1 MSNIK
6 TGLFLQIKTIFI
18 NGTNEDADV
27 ILITKSDDVY
37 GYGHNLNGRLGLG
50 TEKPVSNPT
59 IIPELCGKSVKKV
72 VFSPSFVGFL
82 TETMD
87 VYTFGLKIY
96 GDIGRSRLDPSYYK
110 PWKIDLGAKLVV
122 DIKSC
127 SFGICLLTITHEL
140 YYFTLRCGT
149 FINTVG
155 ESTILL
161 NFNEAKIIDF
171 CCCSNNGLALT
182 DTGKV
187 FSYGI
192 TKAGLEMEL
201 SETPRLL
208 QLADNDF
215 VKSISC
221 GYDHSLLLTT
231 DQKMYL
237 SGFNRFG
244 QLGLGYINIYYIE
257 LIELNMKAVE
267 IFAFHNIS
275 MALNASNRIMVWGN
289 LRKGIVE
296 KPLETDFASFQEAIN
311 AHSKD
316 TFLYKPISAKCAV
329 RKKVS
334 RVMNTIL
341 KAFNDQ
347 TFSDLKFKVK
357 RKNSENFDYI
367 YVHKWFI
374 VQTCEYFEKMFANE
388 WIESRNNEVLINGYS
403 YEAYYQFIR
412 CLYTD
417 LVFTEDMELLLE
429 MLRICDEY
437 LIDDIK
443 AKLFSRI
450 IPLIKIE
457 NVCSVY
463 SASVKYPFLKNMQEF
478 AFEFMSKN
486 MKFVTETEDFK
497 KMDGNCAKSFI
508 FKFFKDR

>member
-1 MSNIK
+1 MTHIEI
-6 TGLFLQIKTIFI
+6 GLFLEIKTIFI
-18 NGTNEDADV
+18 NGTDENSEV

-37 GYGHNLNGRLGLG
+37 GYGRNFYGSPGFETVER
-50 TEKPVSNPT
+50 VSNPT
-59 IIPELCGKSVKKV
+59 IIPDLCGKGVKKV
-72 VFSPSFVGFL
+72 VFGFRVIAFL

-87 VYTFGLKIY
+87 VYTCGFEIY
-96 GDIGRSRLDPSYYK
+96 GDIRRAQIDPSHCK
-110 PWKIDLGAKLVV
+110 PQKLDFGAKRVV

-127 SFGICLLTITHEL
+127 LSTCCLLTETHEL
-140 YYFTLRCGT
+140 YNFKLKCSNITT
-149 FINTVG
+149 FKHMT
-155 ESTILL
+155 TLL

-171 CCCSNNGLALT
+171 CCGCHHVLALT

-187 FSYGI
+187 FLYGR
-192 TKAGLEMEL
+192 
-201 SETPRLL
+201 SEEWLLISFSATPRLL
-208 QLADNDF
+208 QLADNEF

-221 GYDHSLLLTT
+221 GYDHCILLTT
-231 DQKMYL
+231 DQKMYSFGL
-237 SGFNRFG
+237 NDFG
-244 QLGLGYINIYYIE
+244 QLGIGSTNTTYIE
-257 LIELNMKAVE
+257 LTELNMKAVE
-267 IFAFHNIS
+267 IFAFHSIS
-275 MALNASNRIMVWGN
+275 MALNASNRIMVWGK
-289 LRKGIVE
+289 LREGIVAT
-296 KPLETDFASFQEAIN
+296 PLQTNFTSFQEAIN
-311 AHSKD
+311 AYSND
-316 TFLYKPISAKCAV
+316 TFLYKPISAKCAF

-334 RVMNTIL
+334 RVMNTIS

-374 VQTCEYFEKMFANE
+374 AQTCEYFEKMFANE
-388 WIESRNNEVLINGYS
+388 WIESRNNEVLISGYS

-437 LIDDIK
+437 LNDDIR
-443 AKLFSRI
+443 AKLIISI

-463 SASVKYPFLKNMQEF
+463 SASVKYPFLMNLQEF

-497 KMDGNCAKSFI
+497 KMDGNCAKSFM
-508 FKFFKDR
+508 FSFFED